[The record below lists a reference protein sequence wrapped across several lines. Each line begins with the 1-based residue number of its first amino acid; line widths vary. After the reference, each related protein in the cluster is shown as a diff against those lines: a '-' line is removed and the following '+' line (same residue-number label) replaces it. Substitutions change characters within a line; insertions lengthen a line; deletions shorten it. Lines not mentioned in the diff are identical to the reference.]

1 MQKCG
6 LHRNPLRLVY
16 AWPVRN
22 FTKKISR
29 CQFHRGEFHKSHQT
43 YKISLDLI
51 KNFLIICVMDT
62 FTALAD
68 PTRRRIIESLA
79 AGETS
84 FGELADKFD
93 MSRPAVSQHLKVLR
107 DAGIVTAR
115 ADAQRRIYR
124 LNEDSLDELEAWLR
138 KVREFWSHR
147 LDRLEQ
153 LLDETD

>member
-1 MQKCG
+1 
-6 LHRNPLRLVY
+6 
-16 AWPVRN
+16 
-22 FTKKISR
+22 
-29 CQFHRGEFHKSHQT
+29 
-43 YKISLDLI
+43 
-51 KNFLIICVMDT
+51 MDT

-68 PTRRRIIESLA
+68 PTRRQIIESLA

-84 FGELADKFD
+84 FGELADKFE

-124 LNEDSLDELEAWLR
+124 LNDQSLDEVEAWLGT
-138 KVREFWSHR
+138 VREFWSER

-153 LLDETD
+153 LLGETD